1 MARPTASQGFN
12 FDALTPEAVEDG
24 WSQAG
29 TVVPIPESIVKAV
42 QASLDAGTGE
52 GKERV
57 GSPLSFTVPSDK
69 GVDGANV
76 VTLKNFLR
84 RAADAKNYGMDVRA
98 EIVKSGKD
106 AGKAVKVSF
115 RTRGQK
121 FAGRGRKPATAST
134 EAPAAS

>member
-1 MARPTASQGFN
+1 MARPTASQGFDFN
-12 FDALTPEAVEDG
+12 ALSAEPEEQ

-29 TVVPIPESIVKAV
+29 TTVPIPDAIVKAV

-57 GSPLSFTVPSDK
+57 GSPLSFTVPTDK
-69 GVDGANV
+69 GADGANV

-84 RAADAKNYGMDVRA
+84 RAADNKNYGIDVRI
-98 EIVKSGKD
+98 EVLKSGPQ
-106 AGKAVKVSF
+106 AGKAAKVSF

-121 FAGRGRKPATAST
+121 FAGRGRKPAAK
-134 EAPAAS
+134 